1 MFTNQHQPWAFQTF
15 LCYEAMSEVRNG
27 DIKGQHSFEISM
39 FSPLPLPQLPR
50 AWGKLQLINSL
61 SIHPPIPCS
70 RVYSPPCHHFPLLAQ
85 SLGVQ
90 CRHVESI
97 LIFLF
102 VMALLCPSRISFDR
116 FRMYCPL

>member
-1 MFTNQHQPWAFQTF
+1 MFTNQHQPWAFRHFSVTKPCQK
-15 LCYEAMSEVRNG
+15 SEMVTLKAN
-27 DIKGQHSFEISM
+27 IILKVQCFHP
-39 FSPLPLPQLPR
+39 SPFPSCHEH
-50 AWGKLQLINSL
+50 GENLQLINSL
-61 SIHPPIPCS
+61 RFHPPIPCS